1 MNNLYEVVRAQINLG
16 YYSLYR
22 LDDNRII
29 LYMPETHSCCSAFPR
44 QAHIYEL
51 SEDGTV
57 IKELPNE
64 IRDYKVKESIRPA

>member
-1 MNNLYEVVRAQINLG
+1 MTNLYEAVKTQINLG

-29 LYMPETHSCCSAFPR
+29 LYMPETRPCCSTHPR
-44 QAHIYEL
+44 PAHIYEL